1 MLVQLLIMDLA
12 KRIPESEY
20 RQNLTDECHRVYGII
35 NQAKAKG
42 HDPKLE
48 IEIPMA
54 SDLAER
60 TQKLLKFLHERD
72 TAAQIRKL
80 NVTHDGNREV
90 MALEIARIVCA
101 ESYLYG
107 VKNNCDSCGSTG
119 QIKRGKWG
127 TIDCDS
133 CGGAGYNLSY
143 KSEVLTNSIKE
154 TLDHFESSD
163 KKVHYF

>member
-1 MLVQLLIMDLA
+1 MDLA

-72 TAAQIRKL
+72 TAAQIR
-80 NVTHDGNREV
+80 NHGFRNCSYR
-90 MALEIARIVCA
+90 VCR
-101 ESYLYG
+101 
-107 VKNNCDSCGSTG
+107 V
-119 QIKRGKWG
+119 
-127 TIDCDS
+127 
-133 CGGAGYNLSY
+133 LS
-143 KSEVLTNSIKE
+143 LRC
-154 TLDHFESSD
+154 
-163 KKVHYF
+163 